1 MVTKEE
7 KQKMRKRNMKLFPTY
22 KMLSW
27 DFLFF
32 YAIDFLFLTQI
43 KNIDASDVVLKSTF
57 NAFFGIILQIPANI
71 IVEIL
76 GRKNSL
82 ILGNV
87 LNSIYIFILIL
98 SRNLYDLIIAEF
110 FCALAFALK
119 NIVET
124 SILSESIPPSKYKSK
139 IFSNI
144 NSKGASRYYV
154 LSTISKVIAGGLFEI
169 NGYLP
174 IIFSFIT
181 VAISV
186 IMSLFFIEPIKK
198 KQKKDITS
206 NEFKEIKQGISFV
219 LKSERLKALIV
230 AYALISAFLS
240 ILSNYNVSLLEEI
253 GISSVTIG
261 VISAMM
267 SFARALASKRERK
280 FHDKFKNKSIIT
292 ISLILSISCI
302 ICGICSIEA
311 RTNYLLLGIIIV
323 ALLGCGFSEGM
334 YYTIRDKYLGNFSN
348 KKIDTKI
355 YTVNQLFGNISKV
368 IAGIIASFLLDK
380 MNTAYCMITI
390 GIMFTIIYLLTE
402 KYMKTRVGLK
412 PEEYSK
418 EERKYDELKETEK
431 V

>member
-1 MVTKEE
+1 MTKEY

-32 YAIDFLFLTQI
+32 YVIDFLFLTQI

-71 IVEIL
+71 IVEVL

-87 LNSIYIFILIL
+87 LNSIYFFILIL

-110 FCALAFALK
+110 FCTLAFALK

-154 LSTISKVIAGGLFEI
+154 LSTISKIIAGGLFEI

-181 VAISV
+181 VTISV

-198 KQKKDITS
+198 KQKKDITG
-206 NEFKEIKQGISFV
+206 NEFKDIKQGISFV
-219 LKSERLKALIV
+219 FKSERLKALIL

-240 ILSNYNVSLLEEI
+240 VLSNYNISLLEEI

-261 VISAMM
+261 VISAIM
-267 SFARALASKRERK
+267 SFARALASKRERI
-280 FHDKFKNKSIIT
+280 FHNKFKNKSIIT
-292 ISLILSISCI
+292 ISLILSVSCI
-302 ICGICSIEA
+302 MCGICGIEA
-311 RTNYLLLGIIIV
+311 RTNSLLLGIIII

-355 YTVNQLFGNISKV
+355 YTVNQLFENILKV

-380 MNTAYCMITI
+380 MKTSYCMIVI
-390 GIMFTIIYLLTE
+390 GIMFTIIYIWTE

>member
-267 SFARALASKRERK
+267 SFIRALASKRERK

-302 ICGICSIEA
+302 ICGICGIEA

-412 PEEYSK
+412 PEEYTK

>member
-267 SFARALASKRERK
+267 SFIRALASKRERK

-302 ICGICSIEA
+302 ICGICGIEA
-311 RTNYLLLGIIIV
+311 RTNYLLLEIIIV

>member
-267 SFARALASKRERK
+267 SFIRALASKRERK

-302 ICGICSIEA
+302 ICGICGIEA

>member
-240 ILSNYNVSLLEEI
+240 ILSNYNVSLLEDI

-261 VISAMM
+261 VVSAMM
-267 SFARALASKRERK
+267 SFVRALASKRERK

-418 EERKYDELKETEK
+418 EERKYDELKETE
-431 V
+431 

>member
-267 SFARALASKRERK
+267 SFIRALASKRERK

-302 ICGICSIEA
+302 ICGICGIEA

-418 EERKYDELKETEK
+418 EEIKYDELKETEK

>member
-154 LSTISKVIAGGLFEI
+154 LSTISKVIAGGLFKI

>member
-43 KNIDASDVVLKSTF
+43 KNIDASYVVLKSTF

-240 ILSNYNVSLLEEI
+240 ILSNYNVSLLEDI

-261 VISAMM
+261 VVSAMM
-267 SFARALASKRERK
+267 SFVRALASKRERK

-292 ISLILSISCI
+292 ISLILSISYI
-302 ICGICSIEA
+302 ICGICGIEA

>member
-154 LSTISKVIAGGLFEI
+154 LSTISKVIAGGLFKI

-198 KQKKDITS
+198 KKKKDITS